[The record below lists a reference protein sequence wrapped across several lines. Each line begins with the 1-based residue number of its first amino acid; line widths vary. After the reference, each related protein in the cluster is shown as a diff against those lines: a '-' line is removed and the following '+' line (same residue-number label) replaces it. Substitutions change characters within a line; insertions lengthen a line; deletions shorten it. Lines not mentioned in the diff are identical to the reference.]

1 MNESPDVRHLDR
13 SSGATKAVDLNAP
26 CSETDAARGGC
37 GVKVRFYGRLADA
50 IGREAEVDAG
60 EAASIEEIR
69 RILADRHPTAA
80 HALSRSR
87 ACLNDALVDDQER
100 VRDDD
105 VPEFLP
111 PVSGG

>member
-1 MNESPDVRHLDR
+1 
-13 SSGATKAVDLNAP
+13 
-26 CSETDAARGGC
+26 
-37 GVKVRFYGRLADA
+37 VKVRFYGRLADA
-50 IGREAEVDAG
+50 IGHDAEFDAG
-60 EAASIEEIR
+60 DGASIGEIR
-69 RILADRHPTAA
+69 DAIAARHPIAA
-80 HALSRSR
+80 DALSRSR